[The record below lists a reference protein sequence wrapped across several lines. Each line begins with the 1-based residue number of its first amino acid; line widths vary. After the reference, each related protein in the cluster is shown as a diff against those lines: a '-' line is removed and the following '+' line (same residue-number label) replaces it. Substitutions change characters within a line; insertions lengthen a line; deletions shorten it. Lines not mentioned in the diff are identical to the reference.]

1 MLGDMVG
8 EIRGQVMNTR
18 ILPDAGR
25 GPQMEVTDQGMGTLF
40 GVNVTQTVTYV
51 GVQRPDGTI
60 AGEGHGIIMT
70 EDGEGGTFRGM
81 GVGRFIRPGAI
92 SWRGA
97 LCYETT
103 SKKLARLNG
112 IAVAFEYDI
121 DESGKSE
128 GKLHEWK

>member
-1 MLGDMVG
+1 MF
-8 EIRGQVMNTR
+8 RTA
-18 ILPDAGR
+18 ILNNMDTP
-25 GPQMEVTDQGMGTLF
+25 
-40 GVNVTQTVTYV
+40 
-51 GVQRPDGTI
+51 I
-60 AGEGHGIIMT
+60 
-70 EDGEGGTFRGM
+70 
-81 GVGRFIRPGAI
+81 GRFIRPGAI